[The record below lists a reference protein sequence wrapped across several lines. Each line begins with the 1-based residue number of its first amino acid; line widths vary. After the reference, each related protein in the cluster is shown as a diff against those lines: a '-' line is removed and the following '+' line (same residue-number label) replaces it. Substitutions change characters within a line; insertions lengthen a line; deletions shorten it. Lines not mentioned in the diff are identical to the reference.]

1 MSDRAQDPTE
11 LFDVLTADGKPKGF
25 AKKRADVHR
34 DGDWHGSI
42 HVWVYGLDP
51 AGPYLSF
58 QRRGEFKDTL
68 PLKLDATVGGHLRSG
83 ETIEQTLREVQEEI
97 GRPVTLAELQ
107 PVGVRVA
114 VSEDTPNV
122 IDREIQH
129 VFLWRV
135 DDPLSTFTP
144 NPDEL
149 ESLVQ
154 LPLADVL
161 AIFGDGI
168 VAADALE
175 LKAGSAI
182 LTPTLI
188 TVSEFASG
196 IDRYPYRVAI
206 AATNAL
212 RGDRYISI

>member
-11 LFDVLTADGKPKGF
+11 LFDVLTSNGKPTGV
-25 AKKRADVHR
+25 AKQRSAVHR
-34 DGDWHGSI
+34 DGDWHGAI
-42 HVWVYGLDP
+42 HVWVFGVDQG
-51 AGPYLSF
+51 GPYLAF
-58 QRRGEFKDTL
+58 QRRGRFKDTQ
-68 PLKLDATVGGHLRSG
+68 PLKLDATVGGHLRAG
-83 ETIEQTLREVQEEI
+83 ETVEDTLREVQEEI
-97 GRPVTLAELQ
+97 GRHVTLSELM
-107 PVGVRVA
+107 PIGIRLGVNEEV
-114 VSEDTPNV
+114 PGI
-122 IDREIQH
+122 IDREIQN

-135 DDPLSTFTP
+135 DESLSTFAP

-154 LPLADVL
+154 FPLQDVL

-182 LTPTLI
+182 LTPKLVTR
-188 TVSEFASG
+188 SEFAAG

-206 AATNAL
+206 AASNAL
-212 RGDRYISI
+212 RGDRYVAI

>member
-1 MSDRAQDPTE
+1 MSERAQDSSE
-11 LFDVLTADGKPKGF
+11 LFDVLTAGGRPRGY
-25 AKKRADVHR
+25 AKKRAEVHR
-34 DGDWHGSI
+34 DGDWHASI
-42 HVWVYGLDP
+42 HVWVYGIDR
-51 AGPYLSF
+51 GVPYLAF
-58 QRRGEFKDTL
+58 QRRGRFKDTL
-68 PLKLDATVGGHLRSG
+68 PLKLDATVGGHLRAG
-83 ETIEQTLREVQEEI
+83 ETLEQTVREVPEEV
-97 GRPVTLAELQ
+97 GRSVTLPELL
-107 PVGVRVA
+107 PVGIRLG
-114 VSEDTPNV
+114 VSEDVPGI

-135 DDPLSTFTP
+135 DESLATFAP

-175 LKAGSAI
+175 LRAGSAI
-182 LTPTLI
+182 LTPSLI
-188 TVSEFASG
+188 TRSEFADG

-206 AATNAL
+206 AASSAL

>member
-1 MSDRAQDPTE
+1 MSERAQDPTE
-11 LFDVLTADGKPKGF
+11 LFDVLTAEGQSKGR

-34 DGDWHGSI
+34 DGDWHASL
-42 HVWVYGLDP
+42 HVWVFGIDRG
-51 AGPYLSF
+51 GPYLAF
-58 QRRGEFKDTL
+58 QRRGRFKDTL

-83 ETIEQTLREVQEEI
+83 ETAEQAMREVQEEI
-97 GRPVTLAELQ
+97 GRSVTNGELL
-107 PVGVRVA
+107 PVGIRLG
-114 VSEDTPNV
+114 VSEDVPGI

-135 DDPLSTFTP
+135 DEPLSVFAP

-154 LPLADVL
+154 IPLDDVL
-161 AIFGDGI
+161 AIFGEGI

-175 LKAGSAI
+175 LRAGSAI

-188 TVSEFASG
+188 TRSEFAAG

-206 AATNAL
+206 AASNAL
-212 RGDRYISI
+212 RGDRYVSI

>member
-1 MSDRAQDPTE
+1 MSERAQDPSE
-11 LFDVLTADGKPKGF
+11 LFDVLTAGGASKGF
-25 AKKRADVHR
+25 AKKRSAVHR

-42 HVWVYGLDP
+42 HVWVYGIDR
-51 AGPYLSF
+51 GVPYLAF
-58 QRRGEFKDTL
+58 QRRGRFKDTL
-68 PLKLDATVGGHLRSG
+68 PMKLDATVGGHLRSG
-83 ETIEQTLREVQEEI
+83 ETVEQTLREVQEEI
-97 GRPVTLAELQ
+97 GRNVTLAELL
-107 PVGVRVA
+107 PAGIRLG
-114 VSEDTPNV
+114 VSEDVPGI

-129 VFLWRV
+129 VYLWRV
-135 DDPLSTFTP
+135 DDPLTTFAP

-175 LKAGSAI
+175 LRAGSAI
-182 LTPTLI
+182 LTPVLI
-188 TVSEFASG
+188 TRSEFADG

-206 AATNAL
+206 AASNAL
-212 RGDRYISI
+212 RGDRYIAI

>member
-1 MSDRAQDPTE
+1 MSDRAQDLSE
-11 LFDVLTADGKPKGF
+11 LFDVVLADGHPTGV
-25 AKKRADVHR
+25 AKKRSEVHR
-34 DGDWHGSI
+34 DGDWHVSL

-51 AGPYLSF
+51 AGPYLAF
-58 QRRGEFKDTL
+58 QRRGRFKDTH
-68 PLKLDATVGGHLRSG
+68 PLILDATVGGHLRSG
-83 ETIEQTLREVQEEI
+83 ESVEESLREVEEEI
-97 GRPVTLAELQ
+97 GRPVTLPELQ
-107 PVGVRVA
+107 SIGVRVA
-114 VSEDTPNV
+114 VGEETPGV

-135 DDPLSTFTP
+135 DEPLTTFAP

-154 LPLADVL
+154 LRLADVL
-161 AIFGDGI
+161 TIFGDGI

-206 AATNAL
+206 AAMNAL

>member
-1 MSDRAQDPTE
+1 MSERAQDPTE
-11 LFDVLTADGKPKGF
+11 LFDVLTADGQRTGQ
-25 AKKRADVHR
+25 AKKRADVQR

-42 HVWVYGLDP
+42 HVWVYGIDQG
-51 AGPYLSF
+51 GPYLAF
-58 QRRGEFKDTL
+58 QRRGKFKDTL

-83 ETIEQTLREVQEEI
+83 ETAEDTLREVQEEI
-97 GRPVTLAELQ
+97 GRPVTLAELH
-107 PVGVRVA
+107 PVGIRIG
-114 VSEDTPNV
+114 VSEDTPDV

-129 VFLWRV
+129 VYLWRV
-135 DDPLSTFTP
+135 DEPLSTFAP

-154 LPLADVL
+154 LPLDDVL

-175 LKAGSAI
+175 LRAGSPI

-188 TVSEFASG
+188 TRSEFAAG
-196 IDRYPYRVAI
+196 IDRYPFRVAI
-206 AATNAL
+206 AAKNAL
-212 RGDRYISI
+212 RGDRYVAI

>member
-1 MSDRAQDPTE
+1 MSERAQDPTE
-11 LFDVLTADGKPKGF
+11 LFDVLTADGRSRGY
-25 AKKRADVHR
+25 AKKRSDVHR
-34 DGDWHGSI
+34 DGDWHASV

-51 AGPYLSF
+51 AGPYLAF
-58 QRRGEFKDTL
+58 QRRGTFKDTL
-68 PLKLDATVGGHLRSG
+68 PLKLDATVGGHLRAG
-83 ETIEQTLREVQEEI
+83 ESVEETLREVKEEI
-97 GRPVTLAELQ
+97 GRPVTLAELL
-107 PVGVRVA
+107 PVGIRVA
-114 VSEDTPNV
+114 VSEDTPRV
-122 IDREIQH
+122 FDRELQH

-135 DDPLSTFTP
+135 DDPLSSFTP

-154 LPLADVL
+154 LPLSDVL

-182 LTPTLI
+182 LTPSLVTR
-188 TVSEFASG
+188 SEFAAG
-196 IDRYPYRVAI
+196 IDRYPFRVAI
-206 AATNAL
+206 AAMNAL

>member
-1 MSDRAQDPTE
+1 MSERAQDPSE
-11 LFDVLTADGKPKGF
+11 LFDVLTAGGASKGF
-25 AKKRADVHR
+25 SKKRSAVHR

-42 HVWVYGLDP
+42 HVWVYGIDR
-51 AGPYLSF
+51 GVPYLAF
-58 QRRGEFKDTL
+58 QRRGRFKDTL
-68 PLKLDATVGGHLRSG
+68 PMKLDATVGGHLRSG
-83 ETIEQTLREVQEEI
+83 ETVEQTLREVQEEI
-97 GRPVTLAELQ
+97 GRSVTLAELL
-107 PVGVRVA
+107 PAGIRLG
-114 VSEDTPNV
+114 VSEDVPGI

-129 VFLWRV
+129 VYLWRV
-135 DDPLSTFTP
+135 DDPLTTFTP

-175 LKAGSAI
+175 LRAGSAI
-182 LTPTLI
+182 LTPVLI
-188 TVSEFASG
+188 TRSEFADG

-206 AATNAL
+206 AASNAL
-212 RGDRYISI
+212 RGDRYIAL

>member
-11 LFDVLTADGKPKGF
+11 LFDVLSADGKSLGF
-25 AKKRADVHR
+25 AKPRFDVHR
-34 DGDWHGSI
+34 DGDWHRSI
-42 HVWVYGLDP
+42 HVWAYGLDRE
-51 AGPYLSF
+51 GPYLAF
-58 QRRGEFKDTL
+58 QRRGRFKDTL
-68 PLKLDATVGGHLRSG
+68 PLKLDATVGGHVRAG
-83 ETIEQTLREVQEEI
+83 ETIDDTMREVQEEI
-97 GRPVTLAELQ
+97 GRPVALTELL
-107 PVGVRVA
+107 PIGVRIA
-114 VSEDTPNV
+114 VSEDTVGV

-129 VFLWRV
+129 VYLWRV
-135 DDPLSTFTP
+135 DEPLAWFVP

-149 ESLVQ
+149 EALVQ

-188 TVSEFASG
+188 TRSEFAVG

-206 AATNAL
+206 AATNAF